1 MPEDPGAAARQESE
15 CTPDLQAVLHGLK
28 ETHQG
33 GEAWKVRG
41 NGGNS
46 FWDEDWLPETIRE
59 SVPLAYLAF
68 DDHPVYMIQL
78 LQDELNI

>member
-33 GEAWKVRG
+33 GEAGKYGEMGATPSGMKTGFLRPSGKVYPLPT
-41 NGGNS
+41 
-46 FWDEDWLPETIRE
+46 WLSMTTLCI
-59 SVPLAYLAF
+59 
-68 DDHPVYMIQL
+68 
-78 LQDELNI
+78 